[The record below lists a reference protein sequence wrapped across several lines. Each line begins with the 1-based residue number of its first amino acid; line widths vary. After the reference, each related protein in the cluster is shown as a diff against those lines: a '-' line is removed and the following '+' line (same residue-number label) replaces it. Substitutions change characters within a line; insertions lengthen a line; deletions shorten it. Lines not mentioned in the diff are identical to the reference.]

1 MAIPFRSWRP
11 TKSEADLL
19 VDMLTARLAPAK
31 IAKTLYIDVRTLRN
45 FLGRLDAAMDTPCPE
60 LPLPPRPPRP
70 APTLR
75 IIPAALSSDSVG
87 LCK

>member
-31 IAKTLYIDVRTLRN
+31 IAKTLYVDVRTLRN
-45 FLGRLDAAMDTPCPE
+45 FLERLEAVMDAPYPDFAPPTTATAACADTKNK
-60 LPLPPRPPRP
+60 
-70 APTLR
+70 
-75 IIPAALSSDSVG
+75 G
-87 LCK
+87 

>member
-19 VDMLTARLAPAK
+19 VDMLTARLAPTK

-45 FLGRLDAAMDTPCPE
+45 FLERLEAVMDAPYPD
-60 LPLPPRPPRP
+60 LPLPPRPPRH

-75 IIPAALSSDSVG
+75 IRG
-87 LCK
+87 

>member
-19 VDMLTARLAPAK
+19 IDMLTARLAPAK

-45 FLGRLDAAMDTPCPE
+45 FLGRLEAVMDAPYPD
-60 LPLPPRPPRP
+60 LPLPPRPPRH

-75 IIPAALSSDSVG
+75 IRAEAYFDNPE
-87 LCK
+87 

>member
-1 MAIPFRSWRP
+1 MAIPFRSWSP

-45 FLGRLDAAMDTPCPE
+45 FLERLDAAMDTSYPE
-60 LPLPPRPPRP
+60 I
-70 APTLR
+70 ATTAT
-75 IIPAALSSDSVG
+75 AARADTKNKS
-87 LCK
+87 